1 MKIEQGRKVR
11 SDKKRQVKPTLSIE
25 LKECL
30 YRVSYIT
37 KTPVKDLTERMCIK
51 GLSSRTVL
59 DYLSTNFRRTVRIDA
74 TLFLGDLERPS
85 LQKKSKPGQTDKVT
99 ITFTQNTYD
108 NICVLAYALDVTPTR
123 ATALLLHA
131 ALYHSDFVN
140 NYVRQHIEGQLDQS
154 RMKELRKVLQFINA
168 SHDFKER
175 VSWTSFLSFIYDE
188 FISGSQSVSDS
199 IQEFL
204 VTWKS

>member
-11 SDKKRQVKPTLSIE
+11 VDKKRQVKPTLPIE

-37 KTPVKDLTERMCIK
+37 KTPVKELTERMCIK
-51 GLSSRTVL
+51 GLTSRPVL
-59 DYLSTNFRRTVRIDA
+59 NYISERFRRTVRIDN
-74 TLFLGDLERPS
+74 TLYMGNFERPS
-85 LQKKSKPGQTDKVT
+85 LQTKSKAGETGKVT
-99 ITFTQNTYD
+99 ITFSGSTYE

-131 ALYHSDFVN
+131 TLYYSDFANSFVKS
-140 NYVRQHIEGQLDQS
+140 HIEGQLDES
-154 RMKELRKVLQFINA
+154 RMKELRKVLQFIND
-168 SHDFKER
+168 SHDFNER
-175 VSWTSFLSFIYDE
+175 VSWTSFLSFLYDE
-188 FISGSQSVSDS
+188 FMTGTNSLSET

-204 VTWKS
+204 ELWRN